1 MPQTA
6 ARIPD
11 KNYIERIREL
21 LGDSA
26 KDVQDMYKNQSSLD
40 NAKTFTTDD
49 GGIVYDVQPTF
60 ITEGDKSN
68 RKTLTFDDVYF
79 SNNSL
84 KGIDKIEGGYSN
96 RENDDGGATNF
107 GVTQNTLLA
116 YNNWKHPLRK
126 GFNFPVDVKYLTS
139 NQAKQILNEMY
150 YQLYGIN
157 KLTNL
162 AIAKNSLDEV
172 INQGTCMGHDL
183 VNVYNTYMGSEYPL
197 TTIISNDFAK
207 VLNELEDT
215 DAVKISD
222 LLSRKRMQRY
232 FDRVDAK
239 PKNINNLRGWFNR
252 LKNYYSNPDEFNN
265 LYNSRVD
272 DYINN
277 KYNQYYNGK

>member
-1 MPQTA
+1 M
-6 ARIPD
+6 
-11 KNYIERIREL
+11 
-21 LGDSA
+21 
-26 KDVQDMYKNQSSLD
+26 
-40 NAKTFTTDD
+40 
-49 GGIVYDVQPTF
+49 
-60 ITEGDKSN
+60 
-68 RKTLTFDDVYF
+68 
-79 SNNSL
+79 
-84 KGIDKIEGGYSN
+84 
-96 RENDDGGATNF
+96 
-107 GVTQNTLLA
+107 
-116 YNNWKHPLRK
+116 
-126 GFNFPVDVKYLTS
+126 
-139 NQAKQILNEMY
+139 
-150 YQLYGIN
+150 
-157 KLTNL
+157 TNL